1 MIPRISPSETH
12 SRLKTGHSLL
22 VCAYGSDDHCK
33 NIHLAGA
40 LLPSEFR
47 AKVPTLSKDKEIIFY
62 CA

>member
-1 MIPRISPSETH
+1 MIPRISPTETH

-22 VCAYGSDDHCK
+22 VCAYSSDDHCK
-33 NIHLAGA
+33 NMHLAGA

-47 AKVPTLSKDKEIIFY
+47 AKVPTLSKDQEIIFY